1 MSKIF
6 HDVRNSKKML
16 LHSRRERLGVF
27 QSGRIKRKLPSATN
41 TEQLKGK
48 QNLPNSVSSPILN
61 ENEGSCQE

>member
-1 MSKIF
+1 MIKIF
-6 HDVRNSKKML
+6 HDVRTSKKML
-16 LHSRRERLGVF
+16 LHSRRKRLGVF

-48 QNLPNSVSSPILN
+48 QNLPNSDFIPIVD